1 MTQFEKWLQ
10 RGEEGLA
17 TFLVGMLTL
26 TIGGQIVFRY
36 FLNSPLA
43 WSEELSQFLLIC
55 LSFVAA
61 TAVLKRGEHYSID
74 AFVNMLPPRLW
85 RVVEVSAGLVQ
96 LVLLL
101 GLAYYSF
108 SIARLYVGTAS
119 LILRIPEEIKAY
131 LMAYCF
137 LSMALHIALRIVRTM
152 KREA

>member
-17 TFLVGMLTL
+17 TFLVGILTL

-36 FLNSPLA
+36 FLNSPLS

-55 LSFVAA
+55 LCFVAA

-74 AFVNMLPPRLW
+74 AFINMLPAHLR
-85 RVVEVSAGLVQ
+85 RMVEVSAGLVQ
-96 LVLLL
+96 LALLL

-108 SIARLYVGTAS
+108 SIAQLYIGTAS

-137 LSMALHIALRIVRTM
+137 LSMALHIALRVARTL